1 MLKQPQKGLWDY
13 DEGLLRIWEME
24 FSEALTWEVD
34 GRNGPDSSRGV
45 QEESGLPNLWG
56 PVRNLKVG

>member
-1 MLKQPQKGLWDY
+1 MIACD
-13 DEGLLRIWEME
+13 DGLLRIWETE

-34 GRNGPDSSRGV
+34 GRNAPDSSHGV
-45 QEESGLPNLWG
+45 QEGSGQDQLPNLWG